1 MAKLQKIAILGGG
14 AGSLAAAH
22 YLSTPP
28 GWRER
33 YEITVYQQ
41 GWRLGGKGA
50 SGRNAQ
56 LGQRIEEHG
65 LHIWFGF
72 YANAFAMIREVYAEL
87 GRPAGTPLASWDEA
101 FRPHDYLALAEPVGD
116 AWRPWHLV
124 LPRRPGE
131 PGTGSDP
138 VTPWQMTLEAL
149 TWLRRWQS
157 ELGALTPH
165 AAPPAPGATFDALLA
180 QARALPLDA
189 RAHTYADHARL
200 LHTLQGIE
208 GEVRTSSSAALVDDD
223 QTRRTLIGIHI
234 GITLM
239 RGMLADGVFTRGF
252 DAIND
257 LDLRAWLRKHGGHP
271 ELCVNSA
278 PVAAMY
284 SQLFA
289 FEDGDPARPNIEAGT
304 ALRWMMRMSFAY
316 RGSVL
321 YRMQAGMGDAVFAP
335 MYELLRRRGVRFEFF
350 HRVEE
355 ILPQDGAIG
364 AIRMSRQ
371 ATVPSGDYQPLVAV
385 KDLPCWPS
393 APDYAQL
400 DPAQA
405 AALREHAIDLE
416 SYWSD
421 WTERYRQ
428 AFGSELPQRTLLRG
442 LDFDQ
447 VVLGLSVASLPLVAP
462 AVLAASPALRAT
474 ATALRT
480 VVTQACQVWLDHD
493 TRDLGWTHAPDG
505 EEPILTNF
513 SQPYDTWA
521 AMSQVLPGEDWPPA
535 STPRSVQY
543 FCGAMALADMP
554 LQSDTGYPARAAAQ
568 AKQHAVE
575 LLRDRIGALWSAAG
589 AGFPW
594 HWLVDPLQADGVAR
608 IDRQYSRANVDPSE
622 RYVLSC
628 AGSSASRLE
637 TTGAGLS
644 NLFLAGDW
652 LRTGLDSGCVEAAV
666 MGGMQAARAIG
677 GYPASIPGDSDLDDG
692 HAASAGT

>member
-1 MAKLQKIAILGGG
+1 MAQAQKIAILGGG
-14 AGSLAAAH
+14 AGSLAAAF
-22 YLSTPP
+22 YLSAQP

-50 SGRNAQ
+50 SGRNAA

-72 YANAFAMIREVYAEL
+72 YANAFAMIRNVYAEL
-87 GRPAGTPLASWDEA
+87 GRSAGMPLSTWDHA
-101 FRPHDYLALAEPVGD
+101 FRPHDYLALAEAVGD
-116 AWRPWHLV
+116 DWRPWHLV

-138 VTPWQMTLEAL
+138 VTPWRMALEAL

-157 ELGALTPH
+157 ELRSASLTAGASLDEAMEVAH
-165 AAPPAPGATFDALLA
+165 
-180 QARALPLDA
+180 ALPRDA
-189 RAHTYADHARL
+189 RLHTGADHARL
-200 LHTLQGIE
+200 LHLLEQAGRELRASRQLAIIE
-208 GEVRTSSSAALVDDD
+208 DDD
-223 QTRRTLIGIHI
+223 IRRKLIGLEI
-234 GITLM
+234 GITTV

-257 LDLRAWLRKHGGHP
+257 VDLRAWLLRHGGDP

-289 FEDGDPARPNIEAGT
+289 FVDGDPARPDIEAGT

-335 MYELLRRRGVRFEFF
+335 LYEVLVRRGVRFEFF

-355 ILPQDGAIG
+355 LLPDGDGIG
-364 AIRMSRQ
+364 AVRLSRQ
-371 ATVPSGDYQPLVAV
+371 AEVRGGAYQPLVPV
-385 KDLPCWPS
+385 KGLPCWPN
-393 APDYAQL
+393 APDFEQL

-405 AALREHAIDLE
+405 ALMRAHAVDLE

-421 WTERYRQ
+421 WPQLYRQ
-428 AFGSELPQRTLLRG
+428 AFGAGLPERTLLRG
-442 LDFDQ
+442 RDFDH
-447 VVLGLSVASLPLVAP
+447 VVCGLPVASLALAAP
-462 AVLAASPALRAT
+462 AVLAASTPLRA
-474 ATALRT
+474 AAAALKT
-480 VVTQACQVWLDHD
+480 VATQACQVWFDRE
-493 TRDLGWTHAPDG
+493 TRALGWTYAPGG

-521 AMSQVLPGEDWPPA
+521 AMSQVLPAEDWPQA
-535 STPRSVQY
+535 APRSVQY
-543 FCGAMALADMP
+543 FCGAMAVAGSP
-554 LQSDTGYPARAAAQ
+554 PQSDSGFPARAAAQ
-568 AKQHAVE
+568 AKENAIG
-575 LLRDRIGALWSAAG
+575 LLRDRIGALWPAAR

-594 HWLVDPLQADGVAR
+594 QWLVDPSGGEGMAR
-608 IDRQYSRANVDPSE
+608 MERQYWRANVDPSE
-622 RYVLSC
+622 RYVLSVT
-628 AGSSASRLE
+628 GSSVHRP
-637 TTGAGLS
+637 GAAVPGLP
-644 NLFLAGDW
+644 NLLLAGDW

-666 MGGMQAARAIG
+666 MGGMQASRAIS
-677 GYPASIPGDSDLDDG
+677 GYPASIPGDSDGGD
-692 HAASAGT
+692 